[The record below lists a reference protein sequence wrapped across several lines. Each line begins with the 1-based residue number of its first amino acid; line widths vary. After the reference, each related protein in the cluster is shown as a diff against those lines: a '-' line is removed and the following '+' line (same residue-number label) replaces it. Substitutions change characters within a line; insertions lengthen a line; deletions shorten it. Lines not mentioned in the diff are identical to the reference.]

1 MRDIKTHKESI
12 STITSRLDQQKDMIN
27 DSRRLNQMF
36 LREMVRHRDVN
47 VQKRRVNDIIEKSVE
62 RSRSL
67 VGEMLGAYKDGV
79 SKSVGLRRT
88 ILTEVNMANRSSM
101 SRIATGKLNVNDV
114 LPKIEDWEMRSR
126 DLLKHR
132 IKTRIVANRTRATLI
147 ANYVQRM
154 EDFDQGLCDIKERE
168 SVPELEEI
176 LSVFERVESKRADLG
191 ERMVGIS
198 VESDQLNAKNNAL
211 TRENNEATAIIA
223 EFEEFN
229 DIHCSLHEQKDQRID
244 NKLKSIRKE
253 SSFLDEEFLDF
264 KDIVYESFLYW
275 EVTNLGQTVP
285 VSKDMVQKEFIQ
297 LGAFN
302 P

>member
-1 MRDIKTHKESI
+1 
-12 STITSRLDQQKDMIN
+12 
-27 DSRRLNQMF
+27 
-36 LREMVRHRDVN
+36 
-47 VQKRRVNDIIEKSVE
+47 
-62 RSRSL
+62 
-67 VGEMLGAYKDGV
+67 MLGAYKDGV

-88 ILTEVNMANRSSM
+88 ILGEVVMATRGGAG
-101 SRIATGKLNVNDV
+101 RLGTAKLNVADV
-114 LPKIEDWEMRSR
+114 LPRIEDWEMRSR

-132 IKTRIVANRTRATLI
+132 IKTKIVANRNRATLI

-211 TRENNEATAIIA
+211 TRENTEATAIIG
-223 EFEEFN
+223 ELEEFN
-229 DIHCSLHEQKDQRID
+229 DIHGSLHEQKDQRID

-253 SSFLDEEFLDF
+253 ISFLNDEFLDF

-275 EVTNLGQTVP
+275 EHTRLGKTVP